1 MADYKKTI
9 DFIKSVYGNQEFT
22 PLAVPVFI
30 GNEKKYLNECI
41 DTTFVSSVGKFVD
54 RFENDMAAYT
64 GAKRA
69 VVCVSGTNALHMALL
84 LVGVKRDDE
93 VLTQALT
100 FIATENALSYIGAY
114 PVFLDVDRSTM
125 GLSPDALKEW
135 LHKNAEV
142 RKNTRIGE
150 LDKSYDFAYEED
162 ELACYN
168 KNTGRRI
175 KACVPM
181 HTFGHP
187 CRIVDI
193 RTICD
198 EHNLML
204 IEDAAE
210 SVGSFYKGK
219 HTGTFGKVSI
229 LSFNGNKTLT
239 TGGGGMLLTD
249 DEELAA
255 RAKYLSTTAK
265 EPAKWGYYHKVAG
278 WNLRMPG
285 VNAAIGAA
293 QLEYFDKIIEN
304 KRETAEMYK
313 KFFAELNI
321 PFVTETENSR
331 ANYWLNAILLKDRE
345 EREQF
350 LEFTNS
356 NGVQTRP
363 IWTLMYKMP
372 PYEKCEHGDMT
383 NSEWLE
389 DHLVNIPSSVRT
401 SL

>member
-1 MADYKKTI
+1 MSDFSKITDY
-9 DFIKSVYGNQEFT
+9 IKSLYPEMD
-22 PLAVPVFI
+22 PVLLHCPQFL

-41 DTTFVSSVGKFVD
+41 DTKFVSYVSHFVT
-54 RFENDMAAYT
+54 DMEDQIKKLT
-64 GAKRA
+64 GAKCA
-69 VVCVSGTNALHMALL
+69 VAMVSGTEALHMAM
-84 LVGVKRDDE
+84 VAAGVKAEEE
-93 VLTQALT
+93 VISQPLT
-100 FIATENALSYIGAY
+100 FAATSAVIVNSGAI
-114 PVFLDVDRSTM
+114 PVYVDVDRDTM
-125 GLSPDALKEW
+125 GMSPASLKQFLE
-135 LHKNAEV
+135 N
-142 RKNTRIGE
+142 NTKHEGGKCIN
-150 LDKSYDFAYEED
+150 KS
-162 ELACYN
+162 
-168 KNTGRRI
+168 TGRVI
-175 KACVPM
+175 SACIPM

-187 CRIVDI
+187 CRIDEI

-198 EHNLML
+198 EHNIML
-204 IEDAAE
+204 IEDSAE
-210 SVGSFYKGK
+210 SVGSFYKNK
-219 HTGTFGKVSI
+219 HTGTFGKVGI

-239 TGGGGMLLTD
+239 TGGGGMLITD

-265 EPAKWGYYHKVAG
+265 EPAKWGYYHKEAG

-293 QLEYFDKIIEN
+293 QLEYFDKIIKN
-304 KRETAEMYK
+304 KRETAAMYK
-313 KFFAELNI
+313 KFFAELGI

-331 ANYWLNAILLKDRE
+331 ANYWLNAIFLKDRA
-345 EREQF
+345 EREEF

-372 PYEKCEHGDMT
+372 PYEHCERTEMQ
-383 NSEWLE
+383 NAEWLE

>member
-1 MADYKKTI
+1 MKDFSRITDY
-9 DFIKSVYGNQEFT
+9 IKSLYPEMD
-22 PLAVPVFI
+22 PVLLHCPQFL

-41 DTTFVSSVGKFVD
+41 DTKFVSYVSHFVT
-54 RFENDMAAYT
+54 DMEEQIKKLT
-64 GAKRA
+64 GAKCA
-69 VVCVSGTNALHMALL
+69 VAMVSGTEALHMAM
-84 LVGVKRDDE
+84 VAAGVKSGEE
-93 VLTQALT
+93 VISQPLT
-100 FIATENALSYIGAY
+100 FAATSAVIVNCGAI
-114 PVFLDVDRSTM
+114 PVYVDVDRDTM
-125 GLSPDALKEW
+125 GMSPLSLKQFLE
-135 LHKNAEV
+135 N
-142 RKNTRIGE
+142 NTKQESGKCIN
-150 LDKSYDFAYEED
+150 KS
-162 ELACYN
+162 
-168 KNTGRRI
+168 TGRVI
-175 KACVPM
+175 SACIPM

-187 CRIVDI
+187 CRIDEI
-193 RTICD
+193 RSICD
-198 EHNLML
+198 EHNIML
-204 IEDAAE
+204 IEDSAE
-210 SVGSFYKGK
+210 SVGSFYKNK
-219 HTGTFGKVSI
+219 HTGTFGKVGI

-239 TGGGGMLLTD
+239 TGGGGMLITD

-265 EPAKWGYYHKVAG
+265 EPAKWGYYHKEAG

-304 KRETAEMYK
+304 KRETAAMYK
-313 KFFAELNI
+313 KFFAELGI

-331 ANYWLNAILLKDRE
+331 ANYWLNAIFLKDRA
-345 EREQF
+345 EREEF

-372 PYEKCEHGDMT
+372 PYEHCERTEMP
-383 NSEWLE
+383 NAEWLE

>member
-1 MADYKKTI
+1 MADFSKITDY
-9 DFIKSVYGNQEFT
+9 IKSLYPEMD
-22 PLAVPVFI
+22 PVLLHCPQFL

-41 DTTFVSSVGKFVD
+41 DTKFVSYVSHFVTD
-54 RFENDMAAYT
+54 MENQIKKLT
-64 GAKRA
+64 GAKCA
-69 VVCVSGTNALHMALL
+69 VAMVSGTEALHMAL
-84 LVGVKRDDE
+84 VAAGVKQGE
-93 VLTQALT
+93 EIVTQPLT
-100 FIATENALSYIGAY
+100 FAATSAVIVNCGSI
-114 PVFLDVDRSTM
+114 PVFIDVDRDTM
-125 GLSPDALKEW
+125 GMSPTSLKKFLE
-135 LHKNAEV
+135 
-142 RKNTRIGE
+142 KNTKQENGKCVNK
-150 LDKSYDFAYEED
+150 KSGRVIS
-162 ELACYN
+162 AC
-168 KNTGRRI
+168 I
-175 KACVPM
+175 PM

-187 CRIVDI
+187 CRIDEI
-193 RTICD
+193 RLICD
-198 EHNLML
+198 EHNIML
-204 IEDAAE
+204 IEDSAE
-210 SVGSFYKGK
+210 SVGSFYKNK
-219 HTGTFGKVSI
+219 HTGTFGKVGI

-239 TGGGGMLLTD
+239 TGGGGMLITD
-249 DEELAA
+249 DDELAA

-265 EPAKWGYYHKVAG
+265 EPAKWGYYHKEAG

-313 KFFAELNI
+313 RFFKELGI

-331 ANYWLNAILLKDRE
+331 ANYWLNAIFLKDRA
-345 EREQF
+345 EREEF

-372 PYEKCEHGDMT
+372 PYEKYERTEMP
-383 NSEWLE
+383 NAEWLE

>member
-1 MADYKKTI
+1 MKDFSQITDY
-9 DFIKSVYGNQEFT
+9 IKSLYPEMD
-22 PLAVPVFI
+22 PVLLHCPQFL

-41 DTTFVSSVGKFVD
+41 DTKFVSYVSHFVT
-54 RFENDMAAYT
+54 DMEEQIKKLT
-64 GAKRA
+64 GAKCA
-69 VVCVSGTNALHMALL
+69 VAMVSGTEALHMAM
-84 LVGVKRDDE
+84 VAAGVKAGEE
-93 VLTQALT
+93 VISQPLT
-100 FIATENALSYIGAY
+100 FAATSAVIVNCGAI
-114 PVFLDVDRSTM
+114 PVYVDVDRDTM
-125 GLSPDALKEW
+125 GMSPLSLKQFLE
-135 LHKNAEV
+135 N
-142 RKNTRIGE
+142 NTKQESGKCI
-150 LDKSYDFAYEED
+150 
-162 ELACYN
+162 N
-168 KNTGRRI
+168 KNTGRVI
-175 KACVPM
+175 SACIPM

-187 CRIVDI
+187 CRIDEI

-198 EHNLML
+198 EHNIML
-204 IEDAAE
+204 IEDSAE
-210 SVGSFYKGK
+210 SVGSFYKNK
-219 HTGTFGKVSI
+219 HTGTFGKVGI

-239 TGGGGMLLTD
+239 TGGGGMLITD

-265 EPAKWGYYHKVAG
+265 EPAKWGYYHKEAG

-304 KRETAEMYK
+304 KRETAAMYK
-313 KFFAELNI
+313 KFFAELGI

-331 ANYWLNAILLKDRE
+331 ANYWLNAIFLKDRA
-345 EREQF
+345 EREEF

-372 PYEKCEHGDMT
+372 PYEHCECTEMP
-383 NSEWLE
+383 NAEWLE

-401 SL
+401 NV

>member
-1 MADYKKTI
+1 MNNFSQITDYI
-9 DFIKSVYGNQEFT
+9 RSLYPEME
-22 PLAVPVFI
+22 PVLLHCPQFL

-41 DTTFVSSVGKFVD
+41 DTKFVSYVSHFVT
-54 RFENDMAAYT
+54 DMEDHIKKLT
-64 GAKRA
+64 GAKCA
-69 VVCVSGTNALHMALL
+69 VAMVSGTEALHMAF
-84 LVGVKRDDE
+84 VAAGVKPGEE
-93 VLTQALT
+93 VISQPLT
-100 FIATENALSYIGAY
+100 FAATSAVIVNCGAI
-114 PVFLDVDRSTM
+114 PVYVDVDRDTM
-125 GLSPDALKEW
+125 GMSPKALKDFLE
-135 LHKNAEV
+135 N
-142 RKNTRIGE
+142 NTKQAGGKCI
-150 LDKSYDFAYEED
+150 
-162 ELACYN
+162 N
-168 KNTGRRI
+168 KNTGRVI
-175 KACVPM
+175 SACVPM

-187 CRIVDI
+187 CRIDEI

-239 TGGGGMLLTD
+239 TGGGGMLITD
-249 DEELAA
+249 DEELAS

-265 EPAKWGYYHKVAG
+265 EPAKWGYYHKEAG

-304 KRETAEMYK
+304 KRETAQMYK
-313 KFFAELNI
+313 KFFDGLGI
-321 PFVTETENSR
+321 PFVTEPENSR
-331 ANYWLNAILLKDRE
+331 ANYWLNAIFLKDRA
-345 EREQF
+345 EREEF
-350 LEFTNS
+350 LEYTNS

-372 PYEKCEHGDMT
+372 PYEHCERTDMT

-401 SL
+401 SI

>member
-1 MADYKKTI
+1 MKDFSKITDY
-9 DFIKSVYGNQEFT
+9 IKSLYPEMD
-22 PLAVPVFI
+22 PVLLHCPQFL

-41 DTTFVSSVGKFVD
+41 DTKFVSYVSHFVT
-54 RFENDMAAYT
+54 DMEDHIKKLT
-64 GAKRA
+64 GAKCA
-69 VVCVSGTNALHMALL
+69 VAMVSGTEALHMAF
-84 LVGVKRDDE
+84 VTAGVKPGEE
-93 VLTQALT
+93 VISQPLT
-100 FIATENALSYIGAY
+100 FAATSAVIVNCGAI
-114 PVFLDVDRSTM
+114 PVYVDVDRDTM
-125 GLSPDALKEW
+125 GMSPASLKEF
-135 LHKNAEV
+135 LEN
-142 RKNTRIGE
+142 NTKQENGKCI
-150 LDKSYDFAYEED
+150 
-162 ELACYN
+162 N
-168 KNTGRRI
+168 KNTGRVI
-175 KACVPM
+175 SACVPM

-187 CRIVDI
+187 CRIDEI
-193 RTICD
+193 KTICD
-198 EHNLML
+198 EYNLML

-239 TGGGGMLLTD
+239 TGGGGMVITD

-285 VNAAIGAA
+285 INAAIGAA

-304 KRETAEMYK
+304 KRETAQMYK
-313 KFFAELNI
+313 KFFAELGI

-331 ANYWLNAILLKDRE
+331 ANYWLNAIFLKDRE
-345 EREQF
+345 EREEF

-372 PYEKCEHGDMT
+372 PYEKYERTDMI
-383 NSEWLE
+383 NAEWLE

>member
-1 MADYKKTI
+1 MPDFSQITDY
-9 DFIKSVYGNQEFT
+9 IKSLYPEMD
-22 PLAVPVFI
+22 PVLLHCPQFL

-41 DTTFVSSVGKFVD
+41 DTKFVSYVSHFVT
-54 RFENDMAAYT
+54 DMEDHIKKLT
-64 GAKRA
+64 GAKCA
-69 VVCVSGTNALHMALL
+69 VAMVSGTEALHMAF
-84 LVGVKRDDE
+84 VAAGVKPGEE
-93 VLTQALT
+93 VISQPLT
-100 FIATENALSYIGAY
+100 FAATSAVIVNCGAI
-114 PVFLDVDRSTM
+114 PVYVDVDRDTM
-125 GLSPDALKEW
+125 GMSPKSLKEF
-135 LHKNAEV
+135 LE
-142 RKNTRIGE
+142 KNTKQEGGKCI
-150 LDKSYDFAYEED
+150 
-162 ELACYN
+162 N
-168 KNTGRRI
+168 KNTGHVI
-175 KACVPM
+175 SACVPM

-187 CRIVDI
+187 CRIDEI

-198 EHNLML
+198 EYNLML

-304 KRETAEMYK
+304 KRETAQMYK
-313 KFFAELNI
+313 KFFAELGI

-331 ANYWLNAILLKDRE
+331 ANYWLNAIFLKDRE
-345 EREQF
+345 EREEF
-350 LEFTNS
+350 LEYTNS

-372 PYEKCEHGDMT
+372 PYAKCEHGDMT

-401 SL
+401 VIKG

>member
-1 MADYKKTI
+1 MKDFSKITDY
-9 DFIKSVYGNQEFT
+9 IKSLYPEMD
-22 PLAVPVFI
+22 PVLLHCPQFL

-41 DTTFVSSVGKFVD
+41 DTKFVSYVSHFVT
-54 RFENDMAAYT
+54 DMEEQIKKLT
-64 GAKRA
+64 GAKCA
-69 VVCVSGTNALHMALL
+69 VAMVSGTEALHMAM
-84 LVGVKRDDE
+84 VAAGVKAGEE
-93 VLTQALT
+93 VISQPLT
-100 FIATENALSYIGAY
+100 FAATSAVIVNCGAI
-114 PVFLDVDRSTM
+114 PVYVDVDRDTM
-125 GLSPDALKEW
+125 GMSPSSLKQFLE
-135 LHKNAEV
+135 N
-142 RKNTRIGE
+142 NTKQESGKCI
-150 LDKSYDFAYEED
+150 
-162 ELACYN
+162 N
-168 KNTGRRI
+168 KNTGHVI
-175 KACVPM
+175 SACIPM

-187 CRIVDI
+187 CRIDEI

-198 EHNLML
+198 EHNIML
-204 IEDAAE
+204 IEDSAE
-210 SVGSFYKGK
+210 SVGSFYKNK
-219 HTGTFGKVSI
+219 HTGTFGKVGI

-239 TGGGGMLLTD
+239 TGGGGMLITD

-265 EPAKWGYYHKVAG
+265 EPAKWGYYHKEAG

-304 KRETAEMYK
+304 KRETAAMYK
-313 KFFAELNI
+313 KFFAELGI

-331 ANYWLNAILLKDRE
+331 ANYWLNAIFLKDRA
-345 EREQF
+345 EREEF

-372 PYEKCEHGDMT
+372 PYEHCERTEMP
-383 NSEWLE
+383 NAEWLE

-401 SL
+401 LN

>member
-1 MADYKKTI
+1 MMADFSQIT
-9 DFIKSVYGNQEFT
+9 DLIKSLYPEMN
-22 PLAVPVFI
+22 PVLLHCPQFL

-41 DTTFVSSVGKFVD
+41 DTKFVSYVSHFVT
-54 RFENDMAAYT
+54 DMEGHIKKLT
-64 GAKRA
+64 GAKYA
-69 VVCVSGTNALHMALL
+69 VAMVSGTEALHMAF
-84 LVGVKRDDE
+84 VAAGVKPGDE
-93 VLTQALT
+93 VISQPLT
-100 FIATENALSYIGAY
+100 FAATSAVIVNCGAI
-114 PVFLDVDRSTM
+114 PVYVDVDRDTM
-125 GLSPDALKEW
+125 GMSPASLKDFLE
-135 LHKNAEV
+135 
-142 RKNTRIGE
+142 KNTKQENGKCI
-150 LDKSYDFAYEED
+150 
-162 ELACYN
+162 N
-168 KNTGRRI
+168 KNTGRLI
-175 KACVPM
+175 SACVPM

-187 CRIVDI
+187 CRIDEV

-198 EHNLML
+198 EHNIML

-210 SVGSFYKGK
+210 SVGSFYKNK
-219 HTGTFGKVSI
+219 HTGTFGRVGI

-239 TGGGGMLLTD
+239 TGGGGMLITD
-249 DEELAA
+249 DEELAV

-265 EPAKWGYYHKVAG
+265 EPAKWGYYHKEAG

-304 KRETAEMYK
+304 KRGTAQMYK
-313 KFFAELNI
+313 KFFDELGI
-321 PFVTETENSR
+321 PFFTEPDACRS
-331 ANYWLNAILLKDRE
+331 NYWLNAIFLKDRA
-345 EREQF
+345 EREEF

-372 PYEKCEHGDMT
+372 PYEHCERTKMP